1 MVGIDVRSIDPTP
14 QQLGTIYLGGFGAP
28 YVGGTATA
36 VHDSLYARSFAIGW
50 GEDGVIFTI
59 VDAIGM
65 GNQWT
70 RAIRMNAANL
80 TGLSPDRIIVA
91 TTHSHG
97 GPDFQGL
104 WGGVG
109 DAYRTKVIA
118 DTTTSMLTAW
128 QTRLPADLRVTN
140 STADN
145 NNRRGW
151 EMTDDTMFLLQA
163 HAKSDASLMG
173 TMVAFAAHPVLVG
186 ADNTELTRDYVGYA
200 ADALEAATGAPV
212 VWFNGILGDVSPA
225 VPQGMYADDFE
236 ECDAYGS
243 YLSDQAMLMLES
255 AVPVEL
261 GFVADYV
268 DWELP
273 VDNAL
278 FNLAG
283 NLGILDYD
291 FMQNGNGNSV
301 ITQSAY
307 IRLGTQA
314 QIVAFPGE
322 SLTRNGLPVK
332 DAMTAPYKAVLGNAG
347 DALGYFVPSDEWQI
361 GLNDNYEESVS
372 LGMSVGDTTRDQ
384 IIQMIDADVF

>member
-1 MVGIDVRSIDPTP
+1 G
-14 QQLGTIYLGGFGAP
+14 
-28 YVGGTATA
+28 
-36 VHDSLYARSFAIGW
+36 VHDSVYVRSFAIGY
-50 GEDGVIFTI
+50 GDDGVIFSV

-70 RAIRMNAANL
+70 RAIRMQAANL
-80 TGLSPDRIIVA
+80 TGLPPDRIIVA
-91 TTHSHG
+91 TTHTHG

-128 QTRLPADLRVTN
+128 QTRVPADLRVAN
-140 STADN
+140 SSADN

-151 EMTDDTMFLLQA
+151 EMTDDSMFLLQA
-163 HAKSDASLMG
+163 FDQADDSLMG

-186 ADNTELTRDYVGYA
+186 ADNTELTRDYCGYA
-200 ADALEAATGAPV
+200 VDALEASTSAPV
-212 VWFNGILGDVSPA
+212 VWFNGILGDVSPD
-225 VPQGMYADDFE
+225 VPDGMYADDFE
-236 ECDAYGS
+236 EADAYGS
-243 YLSDQAMLMLES
+243 YLAEQAALMLEG
-255 AVPVEL
+255 AEPVEL
-261 GFVADYV
+261 GFAADYAE
-268 DWELP
+268 WELP
-273 VDNAL
+273 VENAL

-291 FMQNGNGNSV
+291 FMDDGGSKSV

-322 SLTRNGLPVK
+322 SLTRNGLPIK
-332 DAMTAPYKAVLGNAG
+332 DAMTTTYKAVLGNAG
-347 DALGYFVPSDEWQI
+347 DALGYFVPSDEWQT
-361 GLNDNYEESVS
+361 GLNDNYEEGVS
-372 LGMSVGDTTRDQ
+372 LGESVGDTSRDA
-384 IIQMIDADVF
+384 IIQMIDADLF